1 MTRARNNRRKARKLD
16 PEGYALR
23 ALKIRA
29 AKLKMALMIFRGMPE
44 KKAQTLAIDIVRDK
58 RKRMGLA

>member
-16 PEGYALR
+16 PEGYAYR
-23 ALKIRA
+23 AFRIRA
-29 AKLKMALMIFRGMPE
+29 VKLQRALMIFRGMPE
-44 KKAQTLAIDIVRDK
+44 KKAETLAIDIVREK